1 MNAHPASPGAPRR
14 PVVVVLAAGQGSRFQ
29 GLGHKLAQ
37 PLGEVGSVLQAT
49 VQAAQASGLEL
60 LVVLRPDL
68 RPLLAGR
75 IAPEALLSLPAQATR
90 APEPPVEGEPLPGM
104 GDSIAAGVM
113 ARPHARGW
121 LVLPGDMPLV
131 RPDTLAAVAAGLE
144 HLPIAY
150 AQHAGRRGHPVAFGS
165 ALYSELSRLRGDTG
179 ARRLIARYPAQAVE
193 VDDPGVLIDLDTEDD
208 LREVRS
214 RLAAR
219 GTRRQA

>member
-1 MNAHPASPGAPRR
+1 MSAHPAGLGAPRR

-49 VQAAQASGLEL
+49 VQAAQASGLEV

-75 IAPEALLSLPAQATR
+75 IAAEALLSLPAQAAT
-90 APEPPVEGEPLPGM
+90 AQDPPAEGEPLPGM

-144 HLPIAY
+144 QLPIAY
-150 AQHAGRRGHPVAFGS
+150 AQHAGRRGHPVAFG
-165 ALYSELSRLRGDTG
+165 AELYSELSRLRGDTG

-214 RLAAR
+214 RLLTE